1 MDLGKIMGIE
11 PLHIGLLVILCII
24 PLIDL
29 LLSLGRKKKFS
40 KALFEAGNRQE
51 KAVDVKYLKKR
62 FSINWR
68 RTAVIYAFLGF
79 GICGFM
85 AIYNDAEVPCDQSQK
100 ESIGFT
106 YIRVEGYFNNPY
118 HTNDIKYYCL
128 DNRPLYAGL
137 LTTALVIFLI
147 VGLGYSD
154 EIQMSRELKER

>member
-1 MDLGKIMGIE
+1 MELGKIMGIE
-11 PLHIGLLVILCII
+11 PLQIGLLVILCII

-29 LLSLGRKKKFS
+29 LLSLRRKKKFS
-40 KALFEAGNRQE
+40 KALFEVGNRQE

-85 AIYNDAEVPCDQSQK
+85 AIYNDAEVQCDNRQR

-106 YIRVEGYFNNPY
+106 FIRAEGDYPGR
-118 HTNDIKYYCL
+118 IQYYCR
-128 DNRPLYAGL
+128 DNRPLYTGL
-137 LTTALVIFLI
+137 LTTALGIFLI

-154 EIQMSRELKER
+154 EVQMSRELKER

>member
-1 MDLGKIMGIE
+1 MELGKIMGIE
-11 PLHIGLLVILCII
+11 PIQIGLLVILCII

-29 LLSLGRKKKFS
+29 LLSLRRKKKFS
-40 KALFEAGNRQE
+40 KALFEVGNRQE

-106 YIRVEGYFNNPY
+106 LIRVEGDYRS
-118 HTNDIKYYCL
+118 HQYYCQ
-128 DNRPLYAGL
+128 DNRPLYTGL
-137 LTTALVIFLI
+137 LTTALGIFLI

-154 EIQMSRELKER
+154 EVQMSRELKER